1 LATEDCQKSI
11 KGLVKRWN
19 KKAEIGE
26 AHVDELAGVK
36 DELAKDTQNYMD
48 YHLNVWHHLR
58 DLHVVLAA
66 SFGEVK
72 ARCLPFP
79 AGNALVEGLID

>member
-48 YHLNVWHHLR
+48 YHLNV
-58 DLHVVLAA
+58 
-66 SFGEVK
+66 
-72 ARCLPFP
+72 
-79 AGNALVEGLID
+79 